1 MKNTNRKGDIAELA
15 VAKKFLELGCWVSY
29 PFGDDAPY
37 DLIVDNGKDL
47 IKVQVKHL
55 KPLNNT
61 LRFSLH
67 SDSGK
72 PYKEIIDM
80 MVGYNPDNDKLYA
93 INPKD
98 FNSKISVSLKLNKP
112 KNNQSKGV
120 NLAEN
125 YLLE

>member
-15 VAKKFLELGCWVSY
+15 VAKKFLELGCWVSL

-37 DLIVDNGKDL
+37 DLIVDNGKHF

-55 KPLNNT
+55 KPRNNSIHFKLN
-61 LRFSLH
+61 
-67 SDSGK
+67 SDAGK
-72 PYKEIIDM
+72 PYKETVDM
-80 MVGYNPDNDKLYA
+80 MVGYNPDDGKLYA

-98 FNSKISVSLKLNKP
+98 FDFKSAVSLRLTTP
-112 KNNQSKGV
+112 KNNQKKGI

-125 YLLE
+125 YLFK